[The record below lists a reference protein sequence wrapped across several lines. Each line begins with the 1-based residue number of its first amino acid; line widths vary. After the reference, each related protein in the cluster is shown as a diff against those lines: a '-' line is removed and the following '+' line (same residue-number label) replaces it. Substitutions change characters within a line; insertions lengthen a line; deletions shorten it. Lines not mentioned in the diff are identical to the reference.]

1 MSAVD
6 FAPWVTF
13 VLTSGKEA
21 AMPGETG
28 RPLPPRRESCMS
40 SRTYGAMNCI
50 SSIADGP
57 SDILRGGNSG
67 PVPEF
72 MDDVV
77 SFGPTK
83 LRL

>member
-6 FAPWVTF
+6 FAPRSTF
-13 VLTSGKEA
+13 LTSGKEA

-57 SDILRGGNSG
+57 SDILRGWTSG
-67 PVPEF
+67 LVPEF

-77 SFGPTK
+77 SFSPTK
-83 LRL
+83 LCL